1 MLGHNK
7 AQTLEVLKQQVARI
21 EAQAVVATDAP
32 SSGSKGFFPSPH
44 GVVHEVFTDSLINTG
59 AALGYAIGSAKSL
72 LSPARPGLFVLQMSS
87 DAQETGLPYGPGFK
101 LFGLDPQSFVL
112 IRTDTLT
119 ELLWAMEEAIACH
132 AVAALIAD
140 IAYPHKA
147 LDFTVSRRLALR
159 TAASGASV
167 FIVRYGTGREASA
180 ARFRWNVEPALSGPM
195 PFDRRAPGPPRW
207 QVTLEKGR
215 LSGQHNGLA
224 EGQTVLVDWTE
235 NGFVSANSD
244 SRTVSRT
251 AGAPALS
258 GAASAA
264 LADRLSEAG

>member
-1 MLGHNK
+1 MLGGSR
-7 AQTLEVLKQQVARI
+7 AQKLETLKQQVARL
-21 EAQAVVATDAP
+21 EAQAVLASEAP
-32 SSGSKGFFPSPH
+32 DEAWRGIFPVPR
-44 GVVHEVFTDSLINTG
+44 GAVHEVFTPSLINTG
-59 AALGYAIGSAKSL
+59 AALGFALGSAKSL
-72 LSPARPGLFVLQMSS
+72 LAPARPGLFILQLNS
-87 DAQETGLPYGPGFK
+87 DTQETGLPYAPGFK
-101 LFGLDPQSFVL
+101 LFGLEPESFVL
-112 IRTDTLT
+112 IRTETLT

-215 LSGQHNGLA
+215 LAGQSDGLQ

-235 NGFVSANSD
+235 NGFVSADSD
-244 SRTVSRT
+244 SRNVSRT
-251 AGAPALS
+251 AGAAALS
-258 GAASAA
+258 RAAPAP
-264 LADRLSEAG
+264 LGDRLSEAG